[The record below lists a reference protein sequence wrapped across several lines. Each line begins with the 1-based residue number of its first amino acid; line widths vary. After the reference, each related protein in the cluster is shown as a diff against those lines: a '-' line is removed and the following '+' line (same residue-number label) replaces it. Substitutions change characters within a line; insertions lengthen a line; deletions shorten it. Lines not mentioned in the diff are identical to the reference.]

1 MADFNSFSHLLR
13 IFWWL
18 SYSFTAIKAVA
29 CPSISP
35 KRLKTNYIDPGNTH
49 VYTLFARDLN
59 VTRYKYNTVSEL
71 SLTARSFD
79 YVLTQPHTNAQHA
92 GFPRCKNTMFLSNL
106 HVNEWARLSCLN
118 RKWTETPSLPFSFD
132 SSRHYINLIKYVSVF
147 HLLLLLSL
155 DAHNHVD
162 DYSGTLGGVCK
173 VHISTLVTSP

>member
-13 IFWWL
+13 IFFLTTNVFLFSFLFHAEFWWL

-29 CPSISP
+29 CPSVSP

-79 YVLTQPHTNAQHA
+79 YVLTQPHTSAQHA

-118 RKWTETPSLPFSFD
+118 RK
-132 SSRHYINLIKYVSVF
+132 
-147 HLLLLLSL
+147 
-155 DAHNHVD
+155 
-162 DYSGTLGGVCK
+162 
-173 VHISTLVTSP
+173 